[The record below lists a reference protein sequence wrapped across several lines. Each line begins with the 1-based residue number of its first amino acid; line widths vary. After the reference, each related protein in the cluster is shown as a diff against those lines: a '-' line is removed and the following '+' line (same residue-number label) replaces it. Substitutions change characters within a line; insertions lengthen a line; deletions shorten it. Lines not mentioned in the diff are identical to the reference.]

1 MRVEPIAVT
10 IQILGKDYRIACPE
24 GERDGLL
31 ASAKYLEN
39 TMRDIRSGGKV
50 VGSERIAVMAA
61 LNIAHELLLKEHE
74 VQNKGNALKL
84 RLQGLQERIEG
95 ALDGAGAED
104 VAETSQLHV

>member
-74 VQNKGNALKL
+74 VQDKGNALKL

-95 ALDGAGAED
+95 ALDNTGTEEA
-104 VAETSQLHV
+104 AETSQLHV